1 MRASY
6 HESLLELKNDVL
18 KMASLVEDAIIKSVK
33 ALQNGDLE
41 LAEKIIKDDG
51 KIDEMELTLE
61 DKCTRLI
68 ALQQP
73 VARDLR
79 LIIAI
84 SKLLTDLERIG
95 DHATNIADIVLEIG
109 GEPLIKPL
117 IDIQRMTELATKR
130 LRQSIDS
137 FVNLDIELA
146 KTVARADD
154 ELDIIEQQII
164 RELFTYVLEDPRTIR
179 QVTQLI
185 LVARSLER
193 IGDHST
199 NICERVIYMV
209 SGERQKY

>member
-109 GEPLIKPL
+109 GEPLIKP
-117 IDIQRMTELATKR
+117 
-130 LRQSIDS
+130 
-137 FVNLDIELA
+137 
-146 KTVARADD
+146 
-154 ELDIIEQQII
+154 
-164 RELFTYVLEDPRTIR
+164 
-179 QVTQLI
+179 
-185 LVARSLER
+185 
-193 IGDHST
+193 
-199 NICERVIYMV
+199 
-209 SGERQKY
+209 

>member
-1 MRASY
+1 MRVSY
-6 HESLLELKNDVL
+6 HESLVELKNDVL
-18 KMASLVEDAIIKSVK
+18 KMASLVEDAIVKSVQ

-41 LAEKIIKDDG
+41 LAEKIIRDDE
-51 KIDEMELTLE
+51 KIDEMELGLE

-137 FVNLDIELA
+137 FVNMDIELA

-154 ELDIIEQQII
+154 
-164 RELFTYVLEDPRTIR
+164 R
-179 QVTQLI
+179 
-185 LVARSLER
+185 A
-193 IGDHST
+193 
-199 NICERVIYMV
+199 
-209 SGERQKY
+209 

>member
-1 MRASY
+1 MRVSY
-6 HESLLELKNDVL
+6 YESLVELKNDVL
-18 KMASLVEDAIIKSVK
+18 KMASLVEDAIVKSVQ

-41 LAEKIIKDDG
+41 LAEKIIRDDE
-51 KIDEMELTLE
+51 KIDEMELVLE

-117 IDIQRMTELATKR
+117 IDIQRM
-130 LRQSIDS
+130 
-137 FVNLDIELA
+137 N
-146 KTVARADD
+146 
-154 ELDIIEQQII
+154 
-164 RELFTYVLEDPRTIR
+164 
-179 QVTQLI
+179 
-185 LVARSLER
+185 R
-193 IGDHST
+193 ISHKAVKA
-199 NICERVIYMV
+199 EH
-209 SGERQKY
+209 

>member
-109 GEPLIKPL
+109 GKPL